1 MPDLMW
7 IEWIRV
13 SVGVLAVLALAA
25 RAQAEERDVGSW
37 LPPGSYRLEVRFAAN
52 ASLPWFGEAKTV
64 TISTSRV
71 QIDHEAGKL
80 VQHHR
85 VCAVRD
91 EARTSWRG
99 LTYPPALIASL
110 PTTRVRPVLTETAGG
125 LAYQADL
132 GREWLGTAPA
142 ASLPR
147 KPDDPQ
153 VLDSDGDGQPGVT
166 LRLRLL
172 TGEAELF
179 VAQRTRAVLRGTV
192 VSPGRVT
199 GLAEMRE
206 FAQAILATTPRFLRF
221 TPDVHYDRERSTFE
235 LVRDGEV
242 GCPVLDARAQSVA
255 VNPSGAPALAPR

>member
-25 RAQAEERDVGSW
+25 RAQAEPDVRAW
-37 LPPGSYRLEVRFAAN
+37 LPSGSYRLEVRFAAN
-52 ASLPWFGEAKTV
+52 ASLPWFGHAETV
-64 TISTSRV
+64 TMTTSRV
-71 QIDHEAGKL
+71 QVDHEAGKL

-110 PTTRVRPVLTETAGG
+110 PTTRVRPELTETADG

-147 KPDDPQ
+147 KPEDPQ

-166 LRLRLL
+166 LRLQLL
-172 TGEAELF
+172 AGEAELF

-192 VSPGRVT
+192 VSPGRVV
-199 GLAEMRE
+199 GQAEMRE
-206 FAQAILATTPRFLRF
+206 FAQAILAATPRFLRF
-221 TPDVHYDRERSTFE
+221 TPDVRYDRERSTFE
-235 LVRDGEV
+235 LVRDDGV
-242 GCPVLDARAQSVA
+242 GCPARDVRGESVA
-255 VNPSGAPALAPR
+255 VNP